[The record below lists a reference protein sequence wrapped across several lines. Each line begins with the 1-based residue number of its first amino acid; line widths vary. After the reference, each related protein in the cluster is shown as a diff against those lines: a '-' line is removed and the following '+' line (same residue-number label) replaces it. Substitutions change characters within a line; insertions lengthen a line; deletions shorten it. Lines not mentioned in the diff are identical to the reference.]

1 MPISI
6 DEFRRLPNLE
16 GIRESKLAWQVY
28 EAISKR
34 PSSVAEIAQVLN
46 RRVEKVVSILNQL
59 MRRGFV
65 GFSLASN
72 REVRFYWVQ
81 TLEGEPALR
90 EK

>member
-6 DEFRRLPNLE
+6 EEFRRLPNLE
-16 GIRESKLAWQVY
+16 GIKEFKLAWQVH

-34 PSSVAEIAQVLN
+34 PSSVFEIAQVLD
-46 RRVEKVVSILNQL
+46 RRVDKVVSILNQL

-65 GFSLASN
+65 GFRIAPN
-72 REVRFYWVQ
+72 NEVRFYWVQ

-90 EK
+90 DK